1 MSEIDTHTLLP
12 EYELLEAD
20 PEDEANADWQ
30 PITELLRR
38 SQGVDFGC
46 YRAGTVGRR
55 IRRRM
60 EMLQLAEVADY
71 VTLLL
76 ANQEEVELLGRDLLI
91 GVTEFFRDPQVFHGL
106 EEQLRE
112 LLRGRPAADGFR
124 VWSAG
129 CATGEEAYSLAVLLH
144 SIAQEVAFSGEL
156 KVFATDVHK
165 GALETASRGTYCG
178 ELLAGMPVAFL
189 DRYFRSEG
197 EPCYRI
203 DPQIRRMLV
212 FAHHNLLSDPPFT
225 RIDLAV
231 CRNML
236 IYLQPDAQQ
245 RVLTALQFSL
255 VPGGLLLLGP
265 SEGVSHLPNAFST
278 VHAGIKLFRKQST
291 PRDSI
296 TVPGIP
302 WMARNPLIASLH
314 QGARNAIAL
323 DRHLL
328 HDYDLILE
336 RYAPP
341 GMLLNSSRQVLHIF
355 GDLTRYLRPL
365 TGRLTGDILGSLRDE
380 LRPALSTALLRA
392 EQQHQGTVVDRIP
405 MMQDEACTYVDLS
418 VSCLVDD
425 RSNEVHFHV
434 TLAPSGWQPIQ
445 ESDAANCHHDADS
458 ATHRRLSD
466 LEQELYS
473 TRHSL
478 QLTIEELQASNEKL
492 DLANEEL
499 ISSNEELQSTNE
511 ELKSVNEDLYVVNAE
526 LEQRNN
532 ELLRLNSDHDNLLA
546 STEVGTVF
554 LDRQL
559 CIRKFSSAIS
569 SFLKLLPQDLGRPID
584 HIAYELSSPQEF
596 RQNLVQVLESG
607 VRMEQEIQAS
617 PDQWVLQRILPYKGE
632 GGTVDGVVLTFTD
645 ISLVKQAQA
654 AVAEMN
660 VALERKVQERTREL
674 SASEASNRAIIEN
687 SGQGFWQLGPDRLT
701 INVNPAL
708 STMLGY
714 GFEEMLG
721 RSPLEFADQEAR
733 PAFLYQLGRI
743 EGTQHRHFELN
754 LQHKNGDQVPVMFH
768 ATSLFD
774 ENGTIKSSFAFVT
787 DLSEQKKVEQE
798 IRMAKN
804 AAESANRA
812 KSQFLA
818 NISHEVRT
826 PLNGIMGMSHLLH
839 MTPLVDEQLDYL
851 RHLDDSAQSMLSV
864 INDLLDLTRIEAG
877 GFGLEQA
884 DFHPDE
890 LVNDV
895 LRIHQPIA
903 QRKGVVLKA
912 SLAADLPD
920 TLRSVP
926 SRLKQVLHNLVGN
939 AVKFTD
945 QGQVTLQL
953 EPQFRQGQPLQV
965 RFSVTDTGIG
975 MEQDTLSRIFAPF
988 TQADETISRRYGGT
1002 GLGLTICHRL
1012 TELMGGTIEVESTP
1026 GIGSCFSVTL
1036 PMKVPQGAIV
1046 MPHGAIEETPPGM
1059 VEDRPLR
1066 VLLAEDQPVGRLYAT
1081 RLLERLGHRVTA
1093 VEDGKMALEAWSQEG
1108 YDLVLMD
1115 VQMPG
1120 MDGIAATSAIRMR
1133 EKWNDSHTP
1142 IIALTAH
1149 ALTGDRGKLLE
1160 YGFDG
1165 YVAKPIDVE
1174 GLLSE
1179 VNRLMT
1185 QDACCFSQK
1194 GDRP

>member
-1 MSEIDTHTLLP
+1 MSDQETVEQP
-12 EYELLEAD
+12 EAELLECT
-20 PEDEANADWQ
+20 PEDEQGVDWQ
-30 PITELLRR
+30 PVTDLLRR
-38 SQGVDFGC
+38 VLGIDFGC
-46 YRAGTVGRR
+46 YRSGTVGRR

-60 EMLQLAEVADY
+60 ELLQLDDPADY
-71 VTLLL
+71 VTLLS
-76 ANQEEVELLGRDLLI
+76 ANQEEVELLGHDLLI
-91 GVTEFFRDPQVFHGL
+91 GVTEFFRDPQVFRGL

-112 LLRGRPAADGFR
+112 LLRGRPASDGFR

-144 SIAQEVAFSGEL
+144 SIAQEVGFSGDL

-178 ELLAGMPVAFL
+178 DLMAGMPAAFL
-189 DRYFRSEG
+189 DRYFRPEEEG
-197 EPCYRI
+197 CYRI

-225 RIDLAV
+225 RIDLSV

-265 SEGVSHLPNAFST
+265 SEGISHLPNAFSA
-278 VHAGIKLFRKQST
+278 VQAGLKLFRKQAT

-314 QGARNAIAL
+314 QGPRNAIAL

-336 RYAPP
+336 RFAPP
-341 GMLLNSSRQVLHIF
+341 GMLLSSNRQVLHIF

-392 EQQHQGTVVDRIP
+392 EQQHESSLVDRIP
-405 MMQDEACTYVDLS
+405 LFEDGECRYVDLA
-418 VSCLVDD
+418 VSCLRDD
-425 RSNEVHFHV
+425 RSSEIHFHV
-434 TLAPSGWQPIQ
+434 TLAPSGWQPAQ
-445 ESDAANCHHDADS
+445 ESEVASCHHDAADS

-466 LEQELYS
+466 LEQELHS

-511 ELKSVNEDLYVVNAE
+511 ELKSVNEDLYTVNAE
-526 LEQRNN
+526 LERRNE
-532 ELLRLNSDHDNLLA
+532 ELVHLNRDHDNLLA

-559 CIRKFSSAIS
+559 RIRKFSSATGA
-569 SFLKLLPQDLGRPID
+569 FMKLLPQDLGRPIE
-584 HIAYELSSPQEF
+584 HIAYELGSPREF
-596 RQNLVQVLESG
+596 STHLNQVLQEG
-607 VRMEQEIQAS
+607 IRHEQELQSAS
-617 PDQWVLQRILPYKGE
+617 GQWVLQRILPFKGE
-632 GGTVDGVVLTFTD
+632 SGSTDGVVLTFTD
-645 ISLVKQAQA
+645 ISVVKQAQA
-654 AVAEMN
+654 AVADMN
-660 VALERKVQERTREL
+660 RELERKVLERTQEL
-674 SASEASNRAIIEN
+674 AASESRIRDFIEN
-687 SGQGFWQLGPDRLT
+687 AGQGFWQLGPERLT
-701 INVNPAL
+701 MDVNPAL
-708 STMLGY
+708 CTMLGY
-714 GFEEMLG
+714 SREEIVG
-721 RSPLEFADQEAR
+721 RSPLEFVDSSNRAI
-733 PAFLYQLGRI
+733 FLYQMGRI
-743 EGTQHRHFELN
+743 EATLHRSYEISL
-754 LQHKNGDQVPVMFH
+754 LHKKGHLVPVMFS
-768 ATSLFD
+768 ATTHRDAEDKVDNAFS
-774 ENGTIKSSFAFVT
+774 FVT
-787 DLSEQKKVEQE
+787 DLTQQKQVEQE
-798 IRMAKN
+798 IRAAKE

-839 MTPLVDEQLDYL
+839 MTPLADEQLDYL
-851 RHLDDSAQSMLSV
+851 RHLDESAQSLLSV

-884 DFHPDE
+884 DFQPDE
-890 LVNDV
+890 LANDV
-895 LRIHQPIA
+895 LRIHQPVA
-903 QRKGVVLKA
+903 QRKGVALLLK
-912 SLAADLPD
+912 LAPDLPA
-920 TLRSVP
+920 TMRGVP

-945 QGQVTLQL
+945 QGQVTLQIESL
-953 EPQFRQGQPLQV
+953 SRPGQPLQA
-965 RFSVTDTGIG
+965 RFSVIDTGIG
-975 MEQDTLSRIFAPF
+975 MEQDTLGRIFAPF
-988 TQADETISRRYGGT
+988 SQADETISRRYGGT
-1002 GLGLTICHRL
+1002 GLGLTICRRL
-1012 TELMGGTIEVESTP
+1012 TELMGGTITVESTP
-1026 GIGSCFSVTL
+1026 GVGSCFTVTL
-1036 PMKVPQGAIV
+1036 PMKVPVGAI
-1046 MPHGAIEETPPGM
+1046 MPPDH
-1059 VEDRPLR
+1059 VEKMSASAAGKPLR

-1093 VEDGKMALEAWSQEG
+1093 VEDGKAALEAWGQEL

-1120 MDGIAATSAIRMR
+1120 MDGIAATSAIRMQEEER
-1133 EKWNDSHTP
+1133 DSHTP

-1165 YVAKPIDVE
+1165 YVAKPIDVA
-1174 GLLSE
+1174 GLVAE
-1179 VNRLMT
+1179 VDRLMLR
-1185 QDACCFSQK
+1185 DV
-1194 GDRP
+1194 G

>member
-1 MSEIDTHTLLP
+1 MSDQETVEQP
-12 EYELLEAD
+12 EADLLECT
-20 PEDEANADWQ
+20 PEDEQGTDWQ
-30 PITELLRR
+30 PVTDLLRR
-38 SQGVDFGC
+38 ILGIDFGC
-46 YRAGTVGRR
+46 YRSGTVGRR
-55 IRRRM
+55 ISRRM
-60 EMLQLAEVADY
+60 ELLQLDDLADY
-71 VTLLL
+71 VTLLS
-76 ANQEEVELLGRDLLI
+76 ANQEEVELLGHDLLI
-91 GVTEFFRDPQVFHGL
+91 GVTEFFRDPQVFRGL

-112 LLRGRPAADGFR
+112 LLRGRPASEGFR
-124 VWSAG
+124 IWSAG

-144 SIAQEVAFSGEL
+144 SVAQEVDFSGDL

-178 ELLAGMPVAFL
+178 DLLAGMPAVFL
-189 DRYFRSEG
+189 DRYFRAEEDG
-197 EPCYRI
+197 CYRI

-265 SEGVSHLPNAFST
+265 SEGVSHLPNAFSA
-278 VHAGIKLFRKQST
+278 VQAAIKLFRKQAT

-314 QGARNAIAL
+314 QGPRNAIAL

-336 RYAPP
+336 RFAPP
-341 GMLLNSSRQVLHIF
+341 GMLLNGNRQVLHIF

-392 EQQHQGTVVDRIP
+392 EQQHESSLVDRIP
-405 MMQDEACTYVDLS
+405 LFEDGECHYVDLS
-418 VSCLVDD
+418 VSCLRDD
-425 RSNEVHFHV
+425 RSSEIHFHV
-434 TLAPSGWQPIQ
+434 TLAPSGWQPAQ
-445 ESDAANCHHDADS
+445 EAEVASCHHDAADS

-466 LEQELYS
+466 LEQELHS

-511 ELKSVNEDLYVVNAE
+511 ELKSVNEDLYAVNAE
-526 LEQRNN
+526 LERRNE
-532 ELLRLNSDHDNLLA
+532 ELVHLNRDHDNLLA

-559 CIRKFSSAIS
+559 RIRKFSSAIS
-569 SFLKLLPQDLGRPID
+569 AFMKLLPQDLGRPIE
-584 HIAYELSSPQEF
+584 HIAYELGSPREF
-596 RQNLVQVLESG
+596 SMHLNQVLQEG
-607 VRMEQEIQAS
+607 TRHEQELQSAS
-617 PDQWVLQRILPYKGE
+617 GQWVLQRILPFKGE
-632 GGTVDGVVLTFTD
+632 SGSTDGVVLTFTD
-645 ISLVKQAQA
+645 ISVVKEAQT
-654 AVAEMN
+654 AVADMN
-660 VALERKVQERTREL
+660 RELERKVLERTQEL
-674 SASEASNRAIIEN
+674 AASESRIRDFIEN
-687 SGQGFWQLGPDRLT
+687 AGQGFWQLGPDRLT
-701 INVNPAL
+701 MDVNPAL
-708 STMLGY
+708 CSMLGY
-714 GFEEMLG
+714 SREELIG
-721 RSPLEFADQEAR
+721 RSPLEFVDAHNRAI
-733 PAFLYQLGRI
+733 FLYQMGRI
-743 EGTQHRHFELN
+743 DATIHRSYEISL
-754 LQHKNGDQVPVMFH
+754 LHKNGQLVPVMFS
-768 ATSLFD
+768 ATTHRDTEGKVDNAFS
-774 ENGTIKSSFAFVT
+774 FVT
-787 DLSEQKKVEQE
+787 NLSEQKKVEQE
-798 IRMAKN
+798 IRLAKE

-839 MTPLVDEQLDYL
+839 MTPLTDEQLDCL
-851 RHLDDSAQSMLSV
+851 RHLDDSAQSLLSV
-864 INDLLDLTRIEAG
+864 INDLLDLTRIEAD

-884 DFHPDE
+884 DFQPDE
-890 LVNDV
+890 LANDV
-895 LRIHQPIA
+895 LRIHQPVA
-903 QRKGVVLKA
+903 QRKGVALLLK
-912 SLAADLPD
+912 LAPDLPA
-920 TLRSVP
+920 TMRGVP
-926 SRLKQVLHNLVGN
+926 ARLKQVLHNLVGN

-945 QGQVTLQL
+945 QGQVKLQIESL
-953 EPQFRQGQPLQV
+953 SQSGQPLQA
-965 RFSVTDTGIG
+965 RFRVIDTGIG
-975 MEQDTLSRIFAPF
+975 MEQDTQARIFAPF
-988 TQADETISRRYGGT
+988 SQADATISRRYGGT
-1002 GLGLTICHRL
+1002 GLGLTICQRL
-1012 TELMGGTIEVESTP
+1012 TELMGGTITVESTP
-1026 GIGSCFSVTL
+1026 GVGSCFTVTL
-1036 PMKVPQGAIV
+1036 PMKVPVGAIMHPDLAEKAAV
-1046 MPHGAIEETPPGM
+1046 PAE
-1059 VEDRPLR
+1059 VKPLR

-1093 VEDGKMALEAWSQEG
+1093 VEDGKAALEACGQER
-1108 YDLVLMD
+1108 YDLILMD

-1120 MDGIAATSAIRMR
+1120 MDGIAATSAIRTQ
-1133 EKWNDSHTP
+1133 EKGHDRHTP

-1160 YGFDG
+1160 DGFDG
-1165 YVAKPIDVE
+1165 YVPKPIDVADLVAE
-1174 GLLSE
+1174 I
-1179 VNRLMT
+1179 NRLMT
-1185 QDACCFSQK
+1185 RDAGC
-1194 GDRP
+1194 

>member
-1 MSEIDTHTLLP
+1 MSDIDNQALP
-12 EYELLEAD
+12 EPELLDNGAD
-20 PEDEANADWQ
+20 DESATDWQ

-38 SQGVDFGC
+38 GLGIDFDC
-46 YRAGTVGRR
+46 YRIGTVGRR

-60 EMLQLAEVADY
+60 EMLQLDEVADY
-71 VTLLL
+71 VTLLS
-76 ANQEEVELLGRDLLI
+76 ADQEEVELLGRDLLI
-91 GVTEFFRDPQVFHGL
+91 GVTEFFRDPQVFRGL

-112 LLRGRPAADGFR
+112 LLRGRSATDGFR
-124 VWSAG
+124 IWSAG

-144 SIAQEVAFSGEL
+144 SIAQEVGFGGDL

-178 ELLAGMPVAFL
+178 DLLAGMPTPFL
-189 DRYFRSEG
+189 DRYFRAEG
-197 EPCYRI
+197 EECYRI

-212 FAHHNLLSDPPFT
+212 FAHHNLLADPPFT

-231 CRNML
+231 CRNLL
-236 IYLQPDAQQ
+236 IYLQADAQQ
-245 RVLTALQFSL
+245 RVLTALQFAL

-265 SEGVSHLPNAFST
+265 SEGVSHLPNAFSAIQ
-278 VHAGIKLFRKQST
+278 AGIKLFRKQAT

-314 QGARNAIAL
+314 QGPRNAIAL

-336 RYAPP
+336 RFAPP
-341 GMLLNSSRQVLHIF
+341 GMLLNSNRQVLHIF

-365 TGRLTGDILGSLRDE
+365 TGRLSGDILGSLRDE

-392 EQQHQGTVVDRIP
+392 EQQHESSVVDRIP
-405 MMQDEACTYVDLS
+405 LLEEGECHYVDLS
-418 VSCLVDD
+418 VSCLADE
-425 RSNEVHFHV
+425 RSNETHFHV
-434 TLAPSGWQPIQ
+434 TLAASDWQPAQ
-445 ESDAANCHHDADS
+445 EPDVASCHHDTDS
-458 ATHRRLSD
+458 ATHHRLSD
-466 LEQELYS
+466 LEQELHS

-511 ELKSVNEDLYVVNAE
+511 ELKSVNEDLYAVNGE
-526 LEQRNN
+526 LERRNE

-559 CIRKFSSAIS
+559 CIRKFSNAIS
-569 SFLKLLPQDLGRPID
+569 AFLKLLPQDLGRPID
-584 HIAYELSSPQEF
+584 HIAYELSAPQEF
-596 RQNLVQVLESG
+596 RHNLAQVLKTG
-607 VRMEQEIQAS
+607 LRMEQDIQTG
-617 PDQWVLQRILPYKGE
+617 PEQWVLQRILPYKDE
-632 GGTVDGVVLTFTD
+632 DGTVDGVVLTFTD
-645 ISLVKQAQA
+645 ISAVKQAQA

-660 VALERKVQERTREL
+660 IQLEQKVQERTREL
-674 SASEASNRAIIEN
+674 SASEASNRAMIEN
-687 SGQGFWQLGPDRLT
+687 SGQGFCQLGPDRLT
-701 INVNPAL
+701 IKVNPAL
-708 STMLGY
+708 CAMLGY
-714 GFEEMLG
+714 SPEEMLG
-721 RSPLEFADQEAR
+721 RSPLEFADPESR
-733 PAFLYQLGRI
+733 PAFIYQLGRI
-743 EGTQHRHFELN
+743 EGTLHRNFELN
-754 LQHKNGDQVPVMFH
+754 LQHKNGERVPVMLH

-774 ENGTIKSSFAFVT
+774 ENGLLKSSFAFVT
-787 DLSEQKKVEQE
+787 NLSEQKKVEQE
-798 IRMAKN
+798 IWQAKD

-812 KSQFLA
+812 KTQFLA

-851 RHLDDSAQSMLSV
+851 RHLDDSAQSLLSV
-864 INDLLDLTRIEAG
+864 INDLLDLTRIESG
-877 GFGLEQA
+877 GFGMEQA
-884 DFHPDE
+884 DFYPHE

-895 LRIHQPIA
+895 MRIHQPVA
-903 QRKGVVLKA
+903 QRKGVALQLK
-912 SLAADLPD
+912 LAPDLPD
-920 TLRSVP
+920 TLRGVP
-926 SRLKQVLHNLVGN
+926 LRLKQVLHNLVGN

-945 QGQVTLQL
+945 QGQVTLQI
-953 EPQFRQGQPLQV
+953 EPQVVQGQPLRV
-965 RFSVTDTGIG
+965 RFSVADTGIG
-975 MEQDTLSRIFAPF
+975 MEPDILSRIFAPF

-1002 GLGLTICHRL
+1002 GLGLAICQRL
-1012 TELMGGTIEVESTP
+1012 TELMGGMIEVESTP
-1026 GIGSCFSVTL
+1026 GVGSCFRVTV
-1036 PMKVPQGAIV
+1036 PMKVPLGVI
-1046 MPHGAIEETPPGM
+1046 MPHDPAEETPAGQPGG
-1059 VEDRPLR
+1059 PLR

-1081 RLLERLGHRVTA
+1081 RLLERLGHRVVA
-1093 VEDGKMALEAWSQEG
+1093 VEDGKAALESWGQG
-1108 YDLVLMD
+1108 GFDLILMD

-1133 EKWNDSHTP
+1133 ERWTDSHIP
-1142 IIALTAH
+1142 VIALTAH

-1174 GLLSE
+1174 GLLAE
-1179 VNRLMT
+1179 INRLMR
-1185 QDACCFSQK
+1185 QDGRGSSQK
-1194 GDRP
+1194 EETP

>member
-1 MSEIDTHTLLP
+1 MSDSDNQALP
-12 EYELLEAD
+12 ESELLD
-20 PEDEANADWQ
+20 NSGDESTTDWQ
-30 PITELLRR
+30 PVTDLLRR
-38 SQGVDFGC
+38 VLGIDFGC
-46 YRAGTVGRR
+46 YRSGTVGRR
-55 IRRRM
+55 ISRRM
-60 EMLQLAEVADY
+60 EMLQLDDPADY
-71 VTLLL
+71 VTLLS
-76 ANQEEVELLGRDLLI
+76 ADQEEVELLGRDLLI
-91 GVTEFFRDPQVFHGL
+91 GVTEFFRDPQVFRGL

-112 LLRGRPAADGFR
+112 LLRGRSASDGFR

-144 SIAQEVAFSGEL
+144 SIAQEVGFSGDL

-165 GALETASRGTYCG
+165 GALEIASRGAYC
-178 ELLAGMPVAFL
+178 EDLIAGMPTPFL
-189 DRYFRSEG
+189 ERYFRAEEEG
-197 EPCYRI
+197 CYRI

-265 SEGVSHLPNAFST
+265 SEGVSHLPNAFSS
-278 VHAGIKLFRKQST
+278 VQAGIKLFRKQAT

-314 QGARNAIAL
+314 QGPRNAIAL

-341 GMLLNSSRQVLHIF
+341 GMLLNSNRQVLHIF

-365 TGRLTGDILGSLRDE
+365 TGRLSGDILGSLRDE

-392 EQQHQGTVVDRIP
+392 EQQHENSVVDRIP
-405 MMQDEACTYVDLS
+405 LLQDTGCSYVDLS
-418 VSCLVDD
+418 VSCLRDD
-425 RSNEVHFHV
+425 RSNEMHFHV
-434 TLAPSGWQPIQ
+434 TLAPSDWQPTQ
-445 ESDAANCHHDADS
+445 ESDRVSCHHDAADS
-458 ATHRRLSD
+458 AAHHRLSD
-466 LEQELYS
+466 LEQELHS

-511 ELKSVNEDLYVVNAE
+511 ELKSVNEDLYAVNGE
-526 LEQRNN
+526 LERRNE

-554 LDRQL
+554 LDQQL

-569 SFLKLLPQDLGRPID
+569 GFMKLLPQDLGRPID

-596 RQNLVQVLESG
+596 RRNLIQVLETG
-607 VRMEQEIQAS
+607 LRMEQEIQS
-617 PDQWVLQRILPYKGE
+617 GPDQWVLQRILPYKGE
-632 GGTVDGVVLTFTD
+632 DGTVDGVVLTFTD
-645 ISLVKQAQA
+645 ISAVKQAQA

-660 VALERKVQERTREL
+660 IQLEQKVQERTREL
-674 SASEASNRAIIEN
+674 SASEANMRAFIE
-687 SGQGFWQLGPDRLT
+687 SSVQGFWQLGPDRLT
-701 INVNPAL
+701 IKVNPAL
-708 STMLGY
+708 SAMLGY
-714 GFEEMLG
+714 SPEEMLG
-721 RSPLEFADQEAR
+721 RSPVEFAVQESR
-733 PAFLYQLGRI
+733 PAFLYQLGRV
-743 EGTQHRHFELN
+743 EGTLHRNFELN
-754 LQHKNGDQVPVMFH
+754 LQHKNGDPVPVMFH
-768 ATSLFD
+768 ATTLFD
-774 ENGTIKSSFAFVT
+774 ENDTVKSSFAFVT

-798 IRMAKN
+798 IRLARD

-812 KSQFLA
+812 KTQFLA

-826 PLNGIMGMSHLLH
+826 PLNGIMGMSNLLH

-851 RHLDDSAQSMLSV
+851 RHLDDSAQSLLSV
-864 INDLLDLTRIEAG
+864 INDLLDLTRIESG
-877 GFGLEQA
+877 GFGMEQA
-884 DFHPDE
+884 DFDPDE
-890 LVNDV
+890 LANDI
-895 LRIHQPIA
+895 LRIHQPVA
-903 QRKGVVLKA
+903 QRKGVGLQLK
-912 SLAADLPD
+912 LAPDLPA
-920 TLRSVP
+920 TMRGVP

-945 QGQVTLQL
+945 QGQIVLQIEAL
-953 EPQFRQGQPLQV
+953 SQPGQPLHA
-965 RFSVTDTGIG
+965 RFRVTDTGIG
-975 MEQDTLSRIFAPF
+975 MEPDTLSRIFAPF

-1002 GLGLTICHRL
+1002 GLGLAICQRL
-1012 TELMGGTIEVESTP
+1012 TELMGGSIEVESTP
-1026 GIGSCFSVTL
+1026 GVGSCFTVTL
-1036 PMKVPQGAIV
+1036 PMKVPLGAI
-1046 MPHGAIEETPPGM
+1046 MPHNLAEKAPVHTQGQS
-1059 VEDRPLR
+1059 LR

-1093 VEDGKMALEAWSQEG
+1093 VEDGKAALEGWVKG
-1108 YDLVLMD
+1108 DFDLILMD

-1120 MDGIAATSAIRMR
+1120 MDGVAATSAIRTQ
-1133 EKWNDSHTP
+1133 EKGGDRHTP

-1160 YGFDG
+1160 HGFDG
-1165 YVAKPIDVE
+1165 YVAKPIDVDE
-1174 GLLSE
+1174 LVTE
-1179 VNRLMT
+1179 VSRLMR
-1185 QDACCFSQK
+1185 QDGSGFSQK
-1194 GDRP
+1194 EETP

>member
-1 MSEIDTHTLLP
+1 MSEQREHTVQLLDEP
-12 EYELLEAD
+12 EEFL
-20 PEDEANADWQ
+20 DEGPLFDLQ
-30 PITELLRR
+30 PINDLLRR
-38 SQGVDFGC
+38 GLGVDFGC
-46 YRAGTVGRR
+46 YRTGTVGRR

-60 EMLQLAEVADY
+60 ELLQLDEPADY
-71 VTLLL
+71 VTLLS
-76 ANQEEVELLGRDLLI
+76 ASQEEIEALGRDLLI
-91 GVTEFFRDPQVFHGL
+91 GVTEFFRDPQVFRSL
-106 EEQLRE
+106 EEVVRE
-112 LLRGRPAADGFR
+112 QLRGRPVTDGYR

-144 SIAQEVAFSGEL
+144 SIAQEVGFSGDL

-165 GALETASRGTYCG
+165 CALETASRGLYCDD
-178 ELLAGMPVAFL
+178 LLAGMPTPFL

-197 EPCYRI
+197 EDCYRI

-236 IYLQPDAQQ
+236 IYLQPTAQQ

-255 VPGGLLLLGP
+255 APGGLLLLGP
-265 SEGVSHLPNAFST
+265 SEGVSHLPNAFSPI
-278 VHAGIKLFRKQST
+278 HAGVKLFRKQST
-291 PRDSI
+291 PRDNV

-302 WMARNPLIASLH
+302 WMARNPLVASLH
-314 QGARNAIAL
+314 QGPRNAIAL

-341 GMLLNSSRQVLHIF
+341 GMLLNGNRQVLHIF
-355 GDLTRYLRPL
+355 GDLARYLRPL

-392 EQQHQGTVVDRIP
+392 EQHRESSVVDRIP
-405 MMQDEACTYVDLS
+405 LVQDEVCTYVDLS
-418 VSCLVDD
+418 VNCLTDV
-425 RSNEVHFHV
+425 RSNEMHFHV
-434 TLAPSGWQPIQ
+434 TLAPSGWQPAQ
-445 ESDAANCHHDADS
+445 TTDVANCLSDTDS
-458 ATHRRLSD
+458 ATHYRLSD
-466 LEQELYS
+466 LEQELHS

-478 QLTIEELQASNEKL
+478 QITIEELQASNEKL

-511 ELKSVNEDLYVVNAE
+511 ELKSVNEDLYAVNGE
-526 LEQRNN
+526 LEHRNE

-569 SFLKLLPQDLGRPID
+569 AFLKLLPQDLGRPIE
-584 HIAYELSSPQEF
+584 HIAYELSPPQEF
-596 RQNLVQVLESG
+596 RRNLAQVLKTG
-607 VRMEQEIQAS
+607 LRMEQEIQVN
-617 PDQWVLQRILPYKGE
+617 PEQWVLQRILPYKGE
-632 GGTVDGVVLTFTD
+632 DGIVDGVVLTFTD
-645 ISLVKQAQA
+645 ISAVKQAQA

-660 VALERKVQERTREL
+660 RELEQKVLERTQALT
-674 SASEASNRAIIEN
+674 ASEASMRAFIEN
-687 SGQGFWQLGPDRLT
+687 STQGFWQLGPDRLT
-701 INVNPAL
+701 IKVNPAL
-708 STMLGY
+708 SAMLGY
-714 GFEEMLG
+714 GHEEMLG
-721 RSPLEFADQEAR
+721 RSPVEFADQESR

-743 EGTQHRHFELN
+743 EGTVHRNFELN
-754 LQHKNGDQVPVMFH
+754 LQHKNGDPVPVMFH
-768 ATSLFD
+768 ATTLFD
-774 ENGTIKSSFAFVT
+774 EAGAIKSSFAFVT
-787 DLSEQKKVEQE
+787 NLSEQKKVEQE
-798 IRMAKN
+798 IRKAKD

-812 KSQFLA
+812 KTQFLA

-851 RHLDDSAQSMLSV
+851 RHLDDSAQSLLLV

-877 GFGLEQA
+877 GFGLEQS
-884 DFHPDE
+884 DFQPE
-890 LVNDV
+890 VMLNDL
-895 LRIHQPIA
+895 LRIHQPVA
-903 QRKGVVLKA
+903 QRKGVKLQ
-912 SLAADLPD
+912 LALCPDLPA
-920 TLRSVP
+920 TLRGVP

-945 QGQVTLQL
+945 QGQVTLQIESL
-953 EPQFRQGQPLQV
+953 SQPGQPLRL
-965 RFSVTDTGIG
+965 RFSVSDTGIG
-975 MEQDTLSRIFAPF
+975 MEQETLARIFTPF

-1002 GLGLTICHRL
+1002 GLGLTICRRL
-1012 TELMGGTIEVESTP
+1012 TELMGGEIEVESSP
-1026 GIGSCFSVTL
+1026 GIGSRFTVTL
-1036 PMKVPQGAIV
+1036 PMKVPAEAI
-1046 MPHGAIEETPPGM
+1046 MPHKPRENASVNREG
-1059 VEDRPLR
+1059 RSLR

-1093 VEDGKMALEAWSQEG
+1093 VEDGEKALEAWATEG
-1108 YDLVLMD
+1108 YDLILMD

-1120 MDGIAATSAIRMR
+1120 MDGIAATSAIRMHENPGDHR
-1133 EKWNDSHTP
+1133 TP

-1149 ALTGDRGKLLE
+1149 ALTGDRAKLME
-1160 YGFDG
+1160 QGFDG
-1165 YVAKPIDVE
+1165 YVPKPIDVE
-1174 GLLSE
+1174 GLLAE
-1179 VNRLMT
+1179 VNRLMM
-1185 QDACCFSQK
+1185 
-1194 GDRP
+1194 